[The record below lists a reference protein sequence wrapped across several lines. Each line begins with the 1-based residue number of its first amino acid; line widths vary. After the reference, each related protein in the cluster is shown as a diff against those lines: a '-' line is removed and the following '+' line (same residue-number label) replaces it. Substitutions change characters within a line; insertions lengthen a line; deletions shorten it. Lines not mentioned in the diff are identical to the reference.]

1 MRAQCAHIPERLN
14 LYLGRERYSVKTGHQ
29 IRELKD
35 YLGAGEVGGALGKW
49 GTRSVLSTKNGICAK
64 VQGRGGVG
72 LGQPGENSGN
82 SLS

>member
-49 GTRSVLSTKNGICAK
+49 GTRSVLSTKKACVQRSRAGEGLDLDSQVRIVGI
-64 VQGRGGVG
+64 V
-72 LGQPGENSGN
+72 
-82 SLS
+82 